1 MSVLTP
7 KKNKPSRKSNAPTV
21 ISDSV
26 RAPRSPTKR
35 PEHSGESTLEVK
47 APRTPTRITATST
60 AVQNEAVSLVTPSTS
75 VVSLE
80 KTEGK
85 NENAE
90 YKANARRNL
99 LNAGTIRENSSLG
112 ECDCVPIIESKK
124 KLPFG
129 GTSKA
134 VVIPKNVR
142 KAYHIVHKHTGSVG
156 GNGHGGPI
164 YGELT
169 VGSMQKMVNLMVEH
183 TNLGKD
189 SRFIDVGCGL
199 GKPNIHVAQ
208 DPGVNFSYGIELE
221 YVRWMLGI
229 ANLHQVLKTAQKQSE
244 GDEAKL
250 AHQVYFAHGDI
261 TEAKYFDP
269 FTHVYMF
276 DIGFPPRLFETLA
289 TMFNRSQSEYLICYH
304 GPKLM
309 VDRYGFNVELLVQKP
324 LSMHGS
330 SEVHTGYIY
339 RRTEE
344 AKKIHE
350 VHDNHL

>member
-7 KKNKPSRKSNAPTV
+7 KKIKPSRKSNASTAIP
-21 ISDSV
+21 DSV
-26 RAPRSPTKR
+26 TAPRSPTKR
-35 PEHSGESTLEVK
+35 PAQSEGKQEVK
-47 APRTPTRITATST
+47 APRTPTRILAASK
-60 AVQNEAVSLVTPSTS
+60 AVQNDVVSLVTPSTS
-75 VVSLE
+75 VQGLE
-80 KTEGK
+80 KTLGK
-85 NENAE
+85 NENAD
-90 YKANARRNL
+90 YQANARRNL
-99 LNAGTIRENSSLG
+99 LTSGTVRKNSSLDDC
-112 ECDCVPIIESKK
+112 ECVPNIESKK

-134 VVIPKNVR
+134 IVIPKNVR

-169 VGSMQKMVNLMVEH
+169 VGSMQKMVNLMVEF

-208 DPGVNFSYGIELE
+208 DPGVDFSYGIELE

-244 GDEAKL
+244 GDEAKI

-261 TEAKYFDP
+261 TEASYFDP

-276 DIGFPPRLFETLA
+276 DIG
-289 TMFNRSQSEYLICYH
+289 
-304 GPKLM
+304 
-309 VDRYGFNVELLVQKP
+309 
-324 LSMHGS
+324 
-330 SEVHTGYIY
+330 
-339 RRTEE
+339 
-344 AKKIHE
+344 
-350 VHDNHL
+350 